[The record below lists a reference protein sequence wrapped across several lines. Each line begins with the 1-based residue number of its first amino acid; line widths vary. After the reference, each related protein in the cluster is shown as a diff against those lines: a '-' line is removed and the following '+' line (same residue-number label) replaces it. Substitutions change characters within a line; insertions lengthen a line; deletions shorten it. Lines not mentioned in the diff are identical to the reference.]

1 MLSPSSIFPYYGTTA
16 KIVTR
21 KLSSI
26 RNKQRPRIVV
36 IGSGWAG
43 NTLARRLKKDLYDVR
58 LISPANHFLF
68 TPLLPSTAVGTLE
81 FRAIQE
87 PVRTIQGLGEYY
99 QAKAMDLDTE
109 NQFVQFHWFEFPY
122 DLTSKVGITL
132 VAAYFSPFN
141 IAKEAM
147 YVFCELPLKAQIL
160 VLLENL

>member
-26 RNKQRPRIVV
+26 RNNKQRPRIVV
-36 IGSGWAG
+36 IGSGWGG

-99 QAKAMDLDTE
+99 QAKAMSLDTE
-109 NQFVQFHWFEFPY
+109 NQFVQCKDLFKGHTFQVKY
-122 DLTSKVGITL
+122 DYLCISAGNKTNTDS
-132 VAAYFSPFN
+132 S
-141 IAKEAM
+141 
-147 YVFCELPLKAQIL
+147 
-160 VLLENL
+160 